1 MGDQVLIR
9 MDPALKDQLAKVAK
23 IEGKTSSE
31 VIRALV
37 EDYLKQRDIGAYIDS
52 LWEKFGKDLKSK
64 KFTSEVGEGETG
76 LLLQERYPGNQRP
89 SHAGHD
95 ARQVVRRHV
104 EPGLTP
110 VGCLSLHHRL

>member
-31 VIRALV
+31 VIRALF

-52 LWEKFGKDLKSK
+52 LWEKFCKDLKSK
-64 KFTSEVGEGETG
+64 KFTRKDVPAAIKSVRKARKE
-76 LLLQERYPGNQRP
+76 N
-89 SHAGHD
+89 AGS
-95 ARQVVRRHV
+95 R
-104 EPGLTP
+104 
-110 VGCLSLHHRL
+110 